1 MILGVYE
8 KTRDN
13 AWLRSTLP
21 AIDRYYR
28 FWTTEPHAVPDVG
41 LSRYFDRGEG
51 PAPEVTADEKDEQGR
66 THYDRARGEPIA
78 RTKSP
83 TTTSRSTTTAGA
95 IA

>member
-66 THYDRARGEPIA
+66 THYDRARDAIA